1 MIDWFVSHNLEV
13 LLEDNPYTRIHFPKY
28 IVAVQDA
35 VLKADCIIVL
45 GGDGTII
52 HTARRFSLYNLPF
65 LGVNIGNLGFLAEV
79 EASDLEDTFEQ
90 LIKGNYKIEQR
101 MMLDTYINDQS
112 IGLALNDIV
121 ISRTSISRMLG
132 YTLYV
137 NDDLVDNYNADGVIV
152 ATPTGSTAYNL
163 SAGGPLLVPYND
175 VMVVTPICS
184 HSLTARSIVLSGDDK
199 VTITLENNRDTWDEA
214 LTLTIDGQEAV
225 SIDQETKITIYKSKQ
240 YTNLIKIM
248 GNDFY
253 SLLRQKLNRQEV
265 RGSHK

>member
-1 MIDWFVSHNLEV
+1 MIDWFTIRDLEI
-13 LLEDNPYTRIHFPKY
+13 LLEESEYTKLHFKAY
-28 IVAVQDA
+28 VVDINDA
-35 VLKADCIIVL
+35 MAKADCIIVL

-52 HTARRFSLYNLPF
+52 HTARRFSSYDLPF

-79 EASDLEDTFEQ
+79 EATGVEDALEH
-90 LIKGNYKIEQR
+90 LITGNYQIEKR
-101 MMLDTYINDQS
+101 MMLSTCIDDIC
-112 IGLALNDIV
+112 IGVALNDIV

-137 NDDLVDNYNADGVIV
+137 NDELVDHYNADGVIV

-175 VMVVTPICS
+175 VMVVTPICP
-184 HSLTARSIVLSGDDK
+184 HSLTARSLVLAGEDK
-199 VTITLENNRDTWDEA
+199 VTITLANNRDTWDEA

-225 SIDQETKITIYKSKQ
+225 SINKQTKITITKSTK

-253 SLLRQKLNRQEV
+253 SLLRQKLNKQ
-265 RGSHK
+265 H